1 MFNEERQR
9 LLEELKKKSRSSVLI
24 IEGKK
29 DKAKLESL
37 NIHAEFFLLCK
48 QNRSIPE
55 SAEKISEKYKEAIL
69 MLDQDKQGKKM
80 EKMFIQYLQ
89 KFGVKVNN
97 RIGKRLLYLANSSTV
112 EGI

>member
-1 MFNEERQR
+1 MFNEEGQR
-9 LLEELKKKSRSSVLI
+9 LLEELKKKTKKAVLI
-24 IEGKK
+24 VEGKK
-29 DKAKLESL
+29 DKAALESL
-37 NIHAEFFLLCK
+37 DIYAEFFLLCK

-55 SAEKISEKYKEAIL
+55 SAEIISKKYKEAIL

-80 EKMFIQYLQ
+80 EKMIIQYLQ

-97 RIGKRLLYLANSSTV
+97 RIGKKLLYLANSNTV